1 MVTFA
6 LGLCHLVRFRS
17 AKEWQ
22 AMIDE
27 IFSSFAEFKKWNAE
41 DDPAQRVNFQ
51 QEILDNWL
59 RSDSSEFI
67 IDGWCDACSSHSQF
81 VLDRLYS
88 DIQPEQNFR
97 PNWRERLVCT
107 GCGLNCR
114 MRASF
119 ALLKPIL
126 KKNSRIWINEQTTQF
141 YRFLSERY
149 TQIIGSEYGGP
160 DIKSGDNISG
170 QIRHEDCTNSSH
182 DSNSLSA
189 VLSFDVMEHLPDFES
204 AIAEAFR
211 VLTTG
216 GVFFWSAPFDIN
228 QYDTS
233 VRAIRLFDGSI
244 VNIQKPIF
252 HGDPMNS
259 SEGILCFQTFGWDV
273 IDRMLGAGFR
283 TAEVYL
289 IWSQYRVIL
298 GNPQP
303 FFCAK
308 K

>member
-1 MVTFA
+1 
-6 LGLCHLVRFRS
+6 LVL
-17 AKEWQ
+17 
-22 AMIDE
+22 E
-27 IFSSFAEFKKWNAE
+27 IFSSFAEFKEWTTK
-41 DDPAQRVNFQ
+41 DDPSPRMNFQ

-59 RSDSSEFI
+59 RSDSSEFK
-67 IDGWCDACSSHSQF
+67 IDGWCDACSLPSQF
-81 VLDRLYS
+81 VLDSLYS
-88 DIQPEQNFR
+88 DTQPDQTFR
-97 PNWRERLVCT
+97 PNWRERLVCV

-114 MRASF
+114 LRASF

-126 KKNSRIWINEQTTQF
+126 DQNSRIWINEQTTPF
-141 YRFLSERY
+141 YRFLSERF
-149 TQIIGSEYGGP
+149 TRLVGSEYGGP
-160 DIKSGDNISG
+160 DYESGDQISG

-182 DSNSLSA
+182 DSNSLSV
-189 VLSFDVMEHLPDFES
+189 VLSFDVMEHLPDYEL

-233 VRAIRLFDGSI
+233 VRAVRLIDGSI
-244 VNIQKPIF
+244 ENIQEPIF

-273 IDRMLGAGFR
+273 IDRMLDAGFR
-283 TAEVYL
+283 TAKAYL
-289 IWSQYRVIL
+289 IWSEHQVIL

-303 FFCAK
+303 FFYATK
-308 K
+308 